1 MPTLRFLCLHG
12 AGTNSDIFR
21 LQLDPISEELRKD
34 NSATFHFI
42 DGEED
47 SGPGP
52 GIEGLF
58 EGPYFSFYAWPRTCT
73 SEDEKA
79 VEEAYKLIYATI
91 EQEGPFDGILGF
103 SQGATL
109 AFQFL
114 SQHAKRFPYDLPNAV
129 FRCGVFICGP
139 PPFRVISGKPNFPLS
154 KARYRKLITPVPLA
168 GMDAILYSEQAAN
181 PSFTSGVIIAVI
193 LGRHL
198 RLLNQYQIMDVSGL
212 VEQLECTS
220 YIVAKL

>member
-1 MPTLRFLCLHG
+1 LRFLCLHG
-12 AGTNSDIFR
+12 AGTNSDVDSTNSEFT
-21 LQLDPISEELRKD
+21 DPISEELRKD
-34 NSATFHFI
+34 NSAVFHFI

-73 SEDEKA
+73 TEDEKA
-79 VEEAYKLIYATI
+79 VEEAYKLIYAAI

-114 SQHAKRFPYDLPNAV
+114 SQHAKRFPYDPPNAV

-139 PPFRVISGKPNFPLS
+139 PPFRVISGQLVCDEDLGKIRIPSLHIVGKEDEILEHSLHLFELCEGDCATLLHHGKGHTIPRDKENVMAIAKAIRELS
-154 KARYRKLITPVPLA
+154 YR
-168 GMDAILYSEQAAN
+168 
-181 PSFTSGVIIAVI
+181 AV
-193 LGRHL
+193 
-198 RLLNQYQIMDVSGL
+198 
-212 VEQLECTS
+212 
-220 YIVAKL
+220 